1 MRFKA
6 PKSLN
11 QRDPLFKRD
20 VIYNIS
26 YHEILLLKKLGAS
39 LRNGVL
45 GLEWTFIKRLWG
57 FNAAKQRFKF

>member
-20 VIYNIS
+20 IIYNIS
-26 YHEILLLKKLGAS
+26 YYEILLLKKLGAS

-45 GLEWTFIKRLWG
+45 GLE
-57 FNAAKQRFKF
+57 

>member
-6 PKSLN
+6 RKSLN

-45 GLEWTFIKRLWG
+45 GLE
-57 FNAAKQRFKF
+57 